1 MPAYGG
7 SLARRHITRRQ
18 QQALADAA
26 RKARRGR
33 QSITAAIAENG
44 ERMSDEGRALLEG
57 LAKAMKGIEGVVG
70 GRR

>member
-1 MPAYGG
+1 MPTYGG
-7 SLARRHITRRQ
+7 SLARRHIARRQ

-26 RKARRGR
+26 RKAKRGR

-57 LAKAMKGIEGVVG
+57 LAKAMRGIEGAM
-70 GRR
+70 RER